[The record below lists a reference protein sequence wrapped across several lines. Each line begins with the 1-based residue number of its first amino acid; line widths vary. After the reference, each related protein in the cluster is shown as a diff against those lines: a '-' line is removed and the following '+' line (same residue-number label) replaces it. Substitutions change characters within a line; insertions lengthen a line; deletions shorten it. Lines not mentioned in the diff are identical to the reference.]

1 VCAGDR
7 HGHRGPFGGSTVY
20 RAYDKRAIGVV
31 AGAGPLRP
39 AITLGVIDAAKP
51 TVPVAMVGTTFCL
64 VDAENGSIEVGDLL
78 ATSDT
83 YGHAMKA
90 QDPSRCLGAAIGK
103 ALAPLKTG
111 RGLIPIIVA
120 LR

>member
-39 AITLGVIDAAKP
+39 AITLGVTDAAKP